1 MIHNRH
7 GAACRSVKKYL
18 KSPKPKKRQPKPTDK
33 GLAAANK
40 ALREYGQSTLR
51 AMREYVNS
59 PKFAGYA
66 AVQEMNYYQ
75 RETLAKNLEKRVLGE
90 IEATLRQI
98 YGI

>member
-7 GAACRSVKKYL
+7 GAACRSVRKYL
-18 KSPKPKKRQPKPTDK
+18 KSPKPKNRPPKPTDK

-40 ALREYGQSTLR
+40 ALREYGLSTLR

-75 RETLAKNLEKRVLGE
+75 RETLAKNLERQVLSQ
-90 IEATLRQI
+90 IESELRKV
-98 YGI
+98 YGL